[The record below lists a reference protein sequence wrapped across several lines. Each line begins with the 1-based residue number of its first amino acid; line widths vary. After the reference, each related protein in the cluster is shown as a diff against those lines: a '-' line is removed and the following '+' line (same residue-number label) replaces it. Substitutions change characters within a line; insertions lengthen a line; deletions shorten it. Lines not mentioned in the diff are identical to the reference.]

1 MNIFHY
7 KNYDQPMMK
16 GHLLYHFIGLVKC
29 LHERYK
35 KINKLSTNDQ
45 INIYFLSSCWLTI
58 LLVLAAPGM
67 SSSTP

>member
-35 KINKLSTNDQ
+35 KNKQIINKRSDQ
-45 INIYFLSSCWLTI
+45 YLLPLLLLT
-58 LLVLAAPGM
+58 LPPH
-67 SSSTP
+67 S